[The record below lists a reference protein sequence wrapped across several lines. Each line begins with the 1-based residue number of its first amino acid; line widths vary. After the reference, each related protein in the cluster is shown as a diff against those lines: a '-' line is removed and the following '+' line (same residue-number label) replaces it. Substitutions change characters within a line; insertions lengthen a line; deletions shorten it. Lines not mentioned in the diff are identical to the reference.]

1 MLNLQQKFKDL
12 LIWSQKYTK
21 TDMLYLAKGG
31 FWLSL
36 GQVISLVASFAL
48 SLAFAN
54 LMPPEVYG
62 TYRYVLSIFGIL
74 AIPTLAGLNISLNR
88 AVARGYDGS
97 AREVLKTKITWGVLG
112 GIGGLAVA
120 LFYYLHGNT
129 QLMICFL
136 IAAAFLPFMDSFDIY
151 GAILHGKKDFK
162 TATKYSIIPQIIAAS
177 VMIAT
182 LVLTKNIY
190 FIILAYF
197 VSWTTLRFI
206 FLKLAL
212 RNVKLNGQKDP
223 NTISYGKH
231 LSLMGIIA
239 IIAAYFDRLLV
250 FHYWGAVEVAIYS
263 IAIAPPEQIK
273 GVLSNIHNLAF
284 PKFAQR
290 ADSEIR
296 AGMKGKFIRSFLLG
310 VLVVGAYIV
319 TAPYIY
325 HFFFPKYSASI
336 FLSQLFSLSL
346 LNISFGP
353 AETYL
358 SAKMK
363 VKELYFVNTFTPI
376 FQIIIMALFTIWQGL
391 IGLII
396 ARIITRYVGTL
407 LNLFFYHRSASDTT
421 LESPELVP

>member
-1 MLNLQQKFKDL
+1 MQQKIKDFL
-12 LIWSQKYTK
+12 LWSQKYTK

-36 GQVISLVASFAL
+36 GQVISLVASFVL

-54 LMPPEVYG
+54 LMPPEIFG
-62 TYRYVLSIFGIL
+62 TYKYVLSIFGIL
-74 AIPTLAGLNISLNR
+74 AIPTLAGLNIALNR

-97 AREVLKTKITWGVLG
+97 VRTVLKTKITWGVLG
-112 GIGGLAVA
+112 GIASLTVA

-136 IAAAFLPFMDSFDIY
+136 IASVFLPFMDSFDIY

-162 TATKYSIIPQIIAAS
+162 TATKYSVIPQIIAAG
-177 VMIAT
+177 VMITT
-182 LVLTKNIY
+182 LFLTKNIY

-197 VSWTTLRFI
+197 VSWTALRFI

-212 RNVKLNGQKDP
+212 RRIELNGQKDP

-231 LSLMGIIA
+231 LSLMGIIP
-239 IIAAYFDRLLV
+239 IVAAYFDRLLV
-250 FHYWGAVEVAIYS
+250 FHFWGALQVAIYS

-273 GVLSNIHNLAF
+273 GVLTNIHNLAF
-284 PKFAQR
+284 PKFSQR

-296 AGMKGKFIRSFLLG
+296 AGMKDKFIRSFILG
-310 VLVVGAYIV
+310 VLVVGTYIIA
-319 TAPYIY
+319 APYIF
-325 HFFFPKYSASI
+325 HLFFPKYSASI

-376 FQIIIMALFTIWQGL
+376 FQIAIMAAFTIWQGL
-391 IGLII
+391 IGLVI

-407 LNLFFYHRSASDTT
+407 LNLFFYHHSAPDTT
-421 LESPELVP
+421 LESSELVP